1 MADRFPLILNNTS
14 STIQEL
20 PSGDNLDLSGCNIS
34 NVANILSTGITVS
47 NATGVVNFIT
57 TANVSLGS
65 VSNLKITGGSA
76 SQFLQTDGAGNLSF
90 ATASGNSSIIS
101 NGTSNVSIATS
112 SGNVTTSVG
121 GTANVIIATSTG
133 ANISGYA
140 NIGNLVLTKYN
151 EKVVTGGN
159 TGAATITPDV
169 AAGTIYNYTLTGN
182 ITINSLG
189 NAIAGSGVTL
199 ILTQDA
205 TGNRTLTST
214 MKFLGGTKTL
224 STAASAIDIMSVF
237 YDGTTYYASLGKGFA

>member
-34 NVANILSTGITVS
+34 NVANILATGLTVS

-57 TANVSLGS
+57 TSNVSLGA
-65 VSNLKITGGSA
+65 VANLKITGGTA

-90 ATASGNSSIIS
+90 VTVGGSIS
-101 NGTSNVSIATS
+101 NGNSNVSIATS
-112 SGNVTTSVG
+112 GGNVTTSVG

-151 EKVVTGGN
+151 ENVVAGGSVSGTVTPN
-159 TGAATITPDV
+159 VAT
-169 AAGTIYNYTLTGN
+169 GTIFNYTLTGSV
-182 ITINSLG
+182 TISSL
-189 NAIAGSGVTL
+189 ASAVAGSGATL
-199 ILTQDA
+199 ILTQ
-205 TGNRTLTST
+205 GGSGSYTLTST

-224 STAASAIDIMSVF
+224 STAVGAIDIMSVF

>member
-1 MADRFPLILNNTS
+1 MANRFPLILNNTS

-34 NVANILSTGITVS
+34 NVANILATGITVS

-57 TANVSLGS
+57 TANVSLGA
-65 VSNLKITGGSA
+65 VANLKITGGSA

-90 ATASGNSSIIS
+90 AASGSIS
-101 NGTSNVSIATS
+101 NGTSNVSIATVN
-112 SGNVTTSVG
+112 GNVTTSVG

-151 EKVVTGGN
+151 EKVVAGGS

-169 AAGTIYNYTLTGN
+169 ATGTIFNYTLTGN
-182 ITINSLG
+182 ITINALG
-189 NAIAGSGVTL
+189 NAVAGSGATL

-205 TGNRTLTST
+205 TGSRTLTST
-214 MKFLGGTKTL
+214 MKFLGGSKTL

>member
-1 MADRFPLILNNTS
+1 MADRFPLILNNAS
-14 STIQEL
+14 ATIQEL

-65 VSNLKITGGSA
+65 VANLKITGGSS
-76 SQFLQTDGAGNLSF
+76 SQYLQTDGAGNLSF
-90 ATASGNSSIIS
+90 ATISGSSSIS
-101 NGTSNVSIATS
+101 NGTSNVSIALS

-151 EKVVTGGN
+151 EAVVAGGS
-159 TGAATITPDV
+159 TGAATLTPNV
-169 AAGTIYNYTLTGN
+169 AAGTIFNYTLTGN
-182 ITINSLG
+182 ITINALA
-189 NAIAGSGVTL
+189 NAVAGSGATL

-214 MKFLGGTKTL
+214 MKFLGGAKTL

-237 YDGTTYYASLGKGFA
+237 YDGTTYYASLGKGFS

>member
-34 NVANILSTGITVS
+34 NVANILATGLTVS
-47 NATGVVNFIT
+47 DATGVVNFIT
-57 TANVSLGS
+57 TSNVSLGS
-65 VSNLKITGGSA
+65 VANLKITGGTSGQVL
-76 SQFLQTDGAGNLSF
+76 STDGAGNLSF
-90 ATASGNSSIIS
+90 ATSGGSSIS
-101 NGTSNVSIATS
+101 NGTSNVNIATS
-112 SGNVTTSVG
+112 GGNVTTSVG

-151 EKVVTGGN
+151 ENVVAGGSVSG
-159 TGAATITPDV
+159 TVTPDV
-169 AAGTIYNYTLTGN
+169 ATGTIFNYTLTGSV
-182 ITINSLG
+182 TISSLA
-189 NAIAGSGVTL
+189 NAVAGSGATL

-205 TGNRTLTST
+205 TGGRTLTST
-214 MKFLGGTKTL
+214 MKFLGAAKTL
-224 STAASAIDIMSVF
+224 STAANAIDIMSVF